1 MNAAGDQAGELRRLV
16 EEKRQA
22 IRRRGR
28 LRTVAVLSGK
38 GGVGKSNLALS
49 LACAMADRGK
59 RVVVMDADLGLANLD
74 LLCGVSPQHNLSH
87 LVEGS
92 RGLTEVLTPVPREE
106 RVTLLS
112 GGVGLKAMADLDDD
126 ALQRVFGALEDLES
140 RADVLILDTGAGI
153 HHGVLA
159 FAHAAD
165 LTLLVTTPEPTSVRD
180 AYGVIKSLGPA
191 EAGRELLLVVN
202 MASSRAEAL
211 DVADRIRRASAR
223 FLRRSP
229 SYLGCVLR
237 DACVE
242 RAVRGRG
249 IFYRASPYSSA
260 SRCVGELA
268 EALLQWGEERTA
280 PPETRGLR
288 SFFARLARGFFMEK

>member
-49 LACAMADRGK
+49 MACAMADRGR

-112 GGVGLKAMADLDDD
+112 GGVSR
-126 ALQRVFGALEDLES
+126 RV
-140 RADVLILDTGAGI
+140 RAG
-153 HHGVLA
+153 
-159 FAHAAD
+159 
-165 LTLLVTTPEPTSVRD
+165 
-180 AYGVIKSLGPA
+180 
-191 EAGRELLLVVN
+191 
-202 MASSRAEAL
+202 
-211 DVADRIRRASAR
+211 
-223 FLRRSP
+223 
-229 SYLGCVLR
+229 
-237 DACVE
+237 
-242 RAVRGRG
+242 
-249 IFYRASPYSSA
+249 
-260 SRCVGELA
+260 
-268 EALLQWGEERTA
+268 
-280 PPETRGLR
+280 
-288 SFFARLARGFFMEK
+288 